1 MASYY
6 KTINGIQYDRAMLDV
21 ADKSVQ
27 NKKDGRISLA
37 DAKKIITKASDAG
50 KITEI
55 EARSLN
61 YIFEHYK
68 FTKSAE
74 EYFSNFSSLEKGE
87 KTITGENVIQTDEDI
102 FGIKEFVGKYYLYFI
117 IIALVIFLLYVYSD
131 KLMTPF
137 SKTAEIKQPEPAVQT
152 TPKIDAK
159 TEESVK
165 PEIKPEVKTEV
176 AGQNEYIVQH
186 KDTLFDISKKLY
198 GDPAKWKALYDR
210 NKDIIPNPTMI
221 YPGQKLKTDIK

>member
-6 KTINGIQYDRAMLDV
+6 KTINGIQYDRAMLDM
-21 ADKSVQ
+21 ADKSVE
-27 NKKDGRISLA
+27 NKRDGRISLA
-37 DAKKIITKASDAG
+37 DAKKIAGKASDAG

-87 KTITGENVIQTDEDI
+87 KISAVEDTVQADEDI
-102 FGIKEFVGKYYLYFI
+102 YGIKEFIGKYYLYFV
-117 IIALVIFLLYVYSD
+117 IIALVVFLLYIYSD
-131 KLMTPF
+131 KLTTPI
-137 SKTAEIKQPEPAVQT
+137 SKISEIKQPEPVEQA
-152 TPKIDAK
+152 TPKTDLK
-159 TEESVK
+159 NEEAVK
-165 PEIKPEVKTEV
+165 SEIKPEVKPEV
-176 AGQNEYIVQH
+176 AGQNEYIVQQ

-198 GDPAKWKALYDR
+198 GDPAKWKSLYDR
-210 NKDIIPNPTMI
+210 NKEIIPNPTMI